1 MKQLLLLTLLPGLLA
16 CQLNTSVTPV
26 SPTSDVVGTYQTNG
40 FLDYRCLTL
49 SSSQMPI
56 VTIQQADDTTLTLTV
71 RRVSPKASVEVL
83 NGVTTLL
90 QPDQSY
96 ELRQAGRVIGSVQT
110 GRVFNASGME
120 TQGRLLRL
128 SSQTSAFVGYQ
139 P

>member
-1 MKQLLLLTLLPGLLA
+1 MKQLLFLTLSLGLLA
-16 CQLNTSVTPV
+16 CQPNTDVTPV
-26 SPTSDVVGTYQTNG
+26 SPTSDVTGTYQTNG

-49 SSSQMPI
+49 LASQMPTVSI
-56 VTIQQADDTTLTLTV
+56 RQTNDTTLTLTV
-71 RRVSPKASVEVL
+71 MRLSPKPSVEIL
-83 NGVTTLL
+83 NGVTMLL

-120 TQGRLLRL
+120 AQGRLLRL
-128 SSQTSAFVGYQ
+128 SSQASAFVGYH

>member
-1 MKQLLLLTLLPGLLA
+1 MKPLLLLTLMPGLLA
-16 CQLNTSVTPV
+16 CQPNTDVTPV
-26 SPTSDVVGTYQTNG
+26 SPTSGVVGTYQTNG
-40 FLDYRCLTL
+40 FLDYRTLTL
-49 SSSQMPI
+49 SASQMPTVSI
-56 VTIQQADDTTLTLTV
+56 RQTNDTTLTLTV
-71 RRVSPKASVEVL
+71 TRLLPKASSETIT
-83 NGVTTLL
+83 GVTMLL

-128 SSQTSAFVGYQ
+128 SNQTSAFVGYQ